1 MTHAATIADFDSRV
15 LSLLR
20 ELWLDAKDDATKT
33 KMRGRIDDALDE
45 RLRLMRLRDAA

>member
-1 MTHAATIADFDSRV
+1 MTHAETIAYFDSRV

-20 ELWLDAKDDATKT
+20 ELWLEASVNDKE
-33 KMRGRIDDALDE
+33 KMRVRIDDALDE